1 MKRFIFF
8 VLLSFSFYALIAQ
21 ELKITMDK
29 TSESIMLFNEVR
41 FNISIVN
48 TSDDPIL
55 IYKGTDTKYGGIK
68 KGWSLKVNGKGK
80 SLPGNSYPRML
91 KYRKFHFK
99 NLQPGESLSLPF
111 ESRRFR
117 IKDEGKYEITFS
129 FNQTNGGMDLKQGHS
144 GQAKELAKKITNL
157 DLEKTYEFNVAPMIP
172 KKLVAKNIT
181 LKELKDAPVL
191 HSARKA
197 SLDPTDAY
205 KVFVEF
211 SYDDEVDEREIE
223 SLGQLKN
230 MRSLS
235 INVGKHDITLPK
247 EIVDIPLMEL
257 LLSSKGGKIIF
268 PENFLTKPS
277 LRVLYLTRLE
287 YLPSFA
293 KNHPQLEILYL
304 IKLNLVEIPEWVSN
318 LKNLKTL
325 GFFLDPISALPESLL
340 KLTTLEQFVAQGIQ
354 IQELKNIFNNKK
366 LKTIRIEG
374 SKIES
379 ISIKISSL
387 KECENFQ
394 VTDGKLKAF
403 PKEIFEMESLKQLIL
418 TNNELTILP
427 DGIEKLSNLEFL
439 NFSNNQIEHL
449 PKGVHKIKSLR
460 QFYMSRN
467 PIKKDEEFM
476 KVKRQFDVDRKKQ
489 FMF

>member
-1 MKRFIFF
+1 MKRFTFF
-8 VLLSFSFYALIAQ
+8 VLLSFTLNASIAQ
-21 ELKITMDK
+21 ELKITMDE
-29 TSESIMLFNEVR
+29 TSESIKLFNEVR

-48 TSDDPIL
+48 TTDDPIL
-55 IYKGTDTKYGGIK
+55 IYKGTETKYGGIK
-68 KGWSLKVNGKGK
+68 KGWSLKVNEKEE
-80 SLPGNSYPRML
+80 SLPENSYPRMI

-111 ESRRFR
+111 ESKRFR
-117 IKDEGKYEITFS
+117 IKDEGKHQITFS
-129 FNQTNGGMDLKQGHS
+129 FNQINGGMDLKQGHS

-157 DLEKTYEFNVAPMIP
+157 DLEKTYEFNVLPIIA

-181 LKELKDAPVL
+181 LEELKDAPTL

-205 KVFVEF
+205 KIFLEL
-211 SYDDEVDEREIE
+211 SYDDEIDEREIE

-235 INVGKHDITLPK
+235 INVGKHDITLPN
-247 EIVDIPLMEL
+247 EIVDIPLLEL
-257 LLSSKGGKIIF
+257 LLSSKGGKINF
-268 PENFLTKPS
+268 PENFLAKPS
-277 LRVLYLTRLE
+277 LRILYLTRLE
-287 YLPSFA
+287 YLPDFA
-293 KNHPQLEILYL
+293 KNHLQLEILYL
-304 IKLNLVEIPEWVSN
+304 TKLNLTEMPEWVSN
-318 LKNLKTL
+318 LKNLKIL
-325 GFFLDPISALPESLL
+325 GFLLDPISELPESLL
-340 KLTTLEQFVAQGIQ
+340 KLTTLEQFVAQGTQ
-354 IQELKNIFNNKK
+354 LRKLKNIFNNKK
-366 LKTIRIEG
+366 LKTIRVEG

-379 ISIKISSL
+379 ISNKISSL

-394 VTDGKLKAF
+394 ITDGKLKSF

-439 NFSNNQIEHL
+439 NFSNNQIEFL
-449 PKGVHKIKSLR
+449 PKGVHQIETLR

-467 PIKKDEEFM
+467 PIKKDEEFQ
-476 KVKRQFDVDRKKQ
+476 KVKRQFDLDRKKQ